1 MNQAQSDPVIDEI
14 RDVRRRISARVNH
27 DPGQL
32 VAYYRRLQEKQRDC
46 LLDVAKSNERD
57 DEPAA

>member
-14 RDVRRRISARVNH
+14 REVRHRISARFNH
-27 DPGQL
+27 DPARL
-32 VAYYRRLQEKQRDC
+32 VAYYSQLQEEYRER
-46 LLDVAKSNERD
+46 LLGSPKTNERG